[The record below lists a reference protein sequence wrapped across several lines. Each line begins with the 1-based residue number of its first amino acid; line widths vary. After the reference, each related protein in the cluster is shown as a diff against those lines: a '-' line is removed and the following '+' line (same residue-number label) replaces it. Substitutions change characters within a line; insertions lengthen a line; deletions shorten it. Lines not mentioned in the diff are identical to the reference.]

1 MRICT
6 SPVSRCLAT
15 PPFSLHWLYEQHG
28 LMSVPVVLPKALHEV
43 LTELIDSTRSLV
55 PNHDIH
61 SFLLPA
67 TSAAVSNVPG
77 EQTPK
82 SSRLPLHISLTHPL
96 PLRRSQIR
104 SFRDDLAHRLG
115 GPGGLG
121 GLGELGGL
129 GAGVTEGSGFRL
141 SLAQRVSGYVNGR
154 RYGGEGV
161 GGRAF
166 LALRVGAGSKEV
178 SDVLYLP
185 STRRVVFRSS
195 RVQEA
200 TWYAELTAVI
210 P

>member
-1 MRICT
+1 M
-6 SPVSRCLAT
+6 L
-15 PPFSLHWLYEQHG
+15 
-28 LMSVPVVLPKALHEV
+28 VPVVLPKALHDV

-55 PNHDIH
+55 PNHVIH

-67 TSAAVSNVPG
+67 TSAAASNVPG
-77 EQTPK
+77 GRPVTG
-82 SSRLPLHISLTHPL
+82 RLPLHISLTHPL

-115 GPGGLG
+115 GRGGLG
-121 GLGELGGL
+121 GLG
-129 GAGVTEGSGFRL
+129 AGMTEGLGFRL

-178 SDVLYLP
+178 SDPLYLP
-185 STRRVVFRSS
+185 SIRRVVFRSCS
-195 RVQEA
+195 QEA
-200 TWYAELTAVI
+200 TWYADITIINNPLDR
-210 P
+210 

>member
-1 MRICT
+1 
-6 SPVSRCLAT
+6 
-15 PPFSLHWLYEQHG
+15 
-28 LMSVPVVLPKALHEV
+28 MSVPVVLPKALHEV

-55 PNHDIH
+55 MNHDIH

-121 GLGELGGL
+121 GLGLGGL
-129 GAGVTEGSGFRL
+129 GAGVTEASGFRL

-200 TWYAELTAVI
+200 T
-210 P
+210 